1 MQQNLRR
8 AVSNRGQWR
17 DSYTLY
23 AIPGGPI
30 DPSRTVFTLNVWPV
44 EDRAGGCDYGF
55 RGPGRQNYALSAS
68 TDDGTNRLYVAAG
81 EVPNSLVVT
90 WLFPA
95 NAMRGLPA
103 GSYEG
108 GVAAWIADEM
118 SEIGS
123 FRFVVQDR
131 GFGDA
136 PLASVPEAVPAIPDD
151 GNITV
156 NVTIGGG
163 LEG

>member
-44 EDRAGGCDYGF
+44 EDRAGGSDYGW
-55 RGPGRQNYALSAS
+55 RAAPGQRYALSAS
-68 TDDGTNRLYVAAG
+68 TDDGTNRLVVVANGA
-81 EVPNSLVVT
+81 SLVVT

-108 GVAAWIADEM
+108 SVAAWIADEM

-136 PLASVPEAVPAIPDD
+136 PLASVPEAVPATPDG

>member
-1 MQQNLRR
+1 MAQNLRR

-17 DSYTLY
+17 DTFTLY
-23 AIPGGPI
+23 ADGLP
-30 DPSRTVFTLNVWPV
+30 DPASAIFTLNVWPV
-44 EDRAGGCDYGF
+44 EDRAGDCDYGF
-55 RGPGRQNYALSAS
+55 RGPGRQNYALSAG
-68 TDDGTNRLYVAAG
+68 TDDGTNRLYVTRG

-95 NAMRGLPA
+95 NAMRGLSA

-108 GVAAWIADEM
+108 SVAAWIADEM

-131 GFGDA
+131 GFGGPA
-136 PLASVPEAVPAIPDD
+136 ASVPEAVPAPNDS
-151 GNITV
+151 NITV

-163 LEG
+163 REG